1 MHCSGVVRGEGSCLH
16 QIVAKLP
23 ASTAVDSALRGR
35 FAHRSGTRKAAIAL
49 VLAAALGVGG
59 LALSVDLR
67 ARLVADGDGHAAFAK
82 GLIMA
87 LRGL

>member
-1 MHCSGVVRGEGSCLH
+1 MH

-23 ASTAVDSALRGR
+23 ASTAVDGALKGRLGRRGG
-35 FAHRSGTRKAAIAL
+35 ARKAAIAL

-67 ARLVADGDGHAAFAK
+67 ARVAAGDGHSAFAK

>member
-1 MHCSGVVRGEGSCLH
+1 VH

-23 ASTAVDSALRGR
+23 ASTAVDGALRGHL
-35 FAHRSGTRKAAIAL
+35 AHRDGTRKAAIAL

-67 ARLVADGDGHAAFAK
+67 ALAAAGDGHSAFAK
-82 GLIMA
+82 SLIIA

>member
-1 MHCSGVVRGEGSCLH
+1 M
-16 QIVAKLP
+16 VAKLP
-23 ASTAVDSALRGR
+23 ASSAVDGALRGSLG
-35 FAHRSGTRKAAIAL
+35 HRGGTRKAAIAL

-59 LALSVDLR
+59 LALSVDFR
-67 ARLVADGDGHAAFAK
+67 ARVAAGDGHSAFAK

>member
-1 MHCSGVVRGEGSCLH
+1 MH

-23 ASTAVDSALRGR
+23 ASSAVDGALRGR
-35 FAHRSGTRKAAIAL
+35 LGHRGGARKAAIAL
-49 VLAAALGVGG
+49 VLAAVLGVGG
-59 LALSVDLR
+59 LTLSVDLR
-67 ARLVADGDGHAAFAK
+67 ARVAAGDGHSASAK

>member
-1 MHCSGVVRGEGSCLH
+1 VH

-23 ASTAVDSALRGR
+23 ASTAVDGALRGL
-35 FAHRSGTRKAAIAL
+35 AHRGGTRKAAIAL
-49 VLAAALGVGG
+49 VLAATLGVGG

-67 ARLVADGDGHAAFAK
+67 ARLVAAGDGHSAFAM

-87 LRGL
+87 LHGL

>member
-1 MHCSGVVRGEGSCLH
+1 MH

-23 ASTAVDSALRGR
+23 ASSAVDGALRGR
-35 FAHRSGTRKAAIAL
+35 LGHRGGARKAAIAL
-49 VLAAALGVGG
+49 MLAAAPGVGG

-67 ARLVADGDGHAAFAK
+67 ARVAAGDGHSAFAK

>member
-1 MHCSGVVRGEGSCLH
+1 L
-16 QIVAKLP
+16 L
-23 ASTAVDSALRGR
+23 
-35 FAHRSGTRKAAIAL
+35 
-49 VLAAALGVGG
+49 LAATLGVGG

-67 ARLVADGDGHAAFAK
+67 ARLVAADDGDPAFAK

>member
-1 MHCSGVVRGEGSCLH
+1 L
-16 QIVAKLP
+16 L
-23 ASTAVDSALRGR
+23 
-35 FAHRSGTRKAAIAL
+35 
-49 VLAAALGVGG
+49 LAATLGVGG

-67 ARLVADGDGHAAFAK
+67 ARLVAADDDHPAFAK